1 MSNCN
6 EYSDEHISAYIDG
19 ELDNEERAQLLFDE
33 QENPDLAERIY
44 NAHRLKEK
52 IQLAYSDL
60 STPQLEKRSFSC
72 TAFVH
77 QRFPLVAGLAL
88 LLFTAAIL
96 VPALN
101 NNDDLI
107 IAEQLIENTQ
117 TVSASSIDKVVGT
130 NKQVILNI
138 AHYQPERFSE
148 TIDYIEALLI
158 KNNTDKTFN
167 IEIVASNAG
176 LNALDADTSIHAE
189 RLNAMAE
196 IIDRLTIVACAKSLA
211 RLASEG
217 NSTQLLKA
225 ITLTPS
231 VAEQVAKRTGDG
243 WLYLKI

>member
-1 MSNCN
+1 MSNYN

-33 QENPDLAERIY
+33 QENPGLAVRIY
-44 NAHRLKEK
+44 DARILKEK
-52 IQLAYSDL
+52 VQLAYSDM
-60 STPQLEKRSFSC
+60 STPQLAKRPFSC

-88 LLFTAAIL
+88 LLITVALLA
-96 VPALN
+96 PALN

-107 IAEQLIENTQ
+107 IAKQLIKSTQ
-117 TVSASSIDKVVGT
+117 TITAGNIDKAVGT

-138 AHYQPERFSE
+138 AHYPPERFSE
-148 TIDYIEALLI
+148 TIDHIEALLI
-158 KNNTDKTFN
+158 KNKTDKKFN
-167 IEIVASNAG
+167 IEIVASGAG
-176 LNALDADTSIHAE
+176 LNALDADASIHAE
-189 RLNAMAE
+189 RLNTMAGK
-196 IIDRLTIVACAKSLA
+196 IDNLKIVACAKSLA

-217 NSTQLLKA
+217 NTIQLLKA
-225 ITLTPS
+225 ITVTPS

>member
-1 MSNCN
+1 MSNYN

-44 NAHRLKEK
+44 DARILKEK
-52 IQLAYSDL
+52 IQLAYSDM
-60 STPQLEKRSFSC
+60 STPQFENKSFSC

-77 QRFPLVAGLAL
+77 QRFPLVASLAL
-88 LLFTAAIL
+88 LLIAAAMF
-96 VPALN
+96 VPTLN

-107 IAEQLIENTQ
+107 IAKQLIKNTPVV
-117 TVSASSIDKVVGT
+117 TASNIDKAIGT

-138 AHYQPERFSE
+138 AHYQPEWFSE
-148 TIDYIEALLI
+148 SIDHIEALLI
-158 KNNTDKTFN
+158 KNKTDKKFN
-167 IEIVASNAG
+167 IEIVASSAG

-196 IIDRLTIVACAKSLA
+196 RLDNLKIVACAKSLA

-217 NSTQLLKA
+217 NTIQLLKA
-225 ITLTPS
+225 ITVTPS